1 MYTQRSNLHHAA
13 TVSETVEGW
22 SPGCWASAWRSE
34 CRAKAVAG
42 CTVLQSPPAGTWY
55 AVLMSEPLVSVAAGP
70 APRKMV
76 TPVQTD
82 NTVQHIRHSTYYRMA
97 TPLNRQ
103 YYTTHHSTHQRM
115 ATPVQ
120 TDNTVQHIKGWQHLF
135 KQTILYNTSNT
146 LHIKG
151 QQHLF
156 KQIILYNTSLYTSK
170 DSNIHSN
177 R

>member
-1 MYTQRSNLHHAA
+1 MISRHQSMHTQGSNLHHAA

-34 CRAKAVAG
+34 CQAKAVAG

-82 NTVQHIRHSTYYRMA
+82 NTVQHIRHSMYYRMA
-97 TPLNRQ
+97 THLNRQ
-103 YYTTHHSTHQRM
+103 YY
-115 ATPVQ
+115 
-120 TDNTVQHIKGWQHLF
+120 
-135 KQTILYNTSNT
+135 
-146 LHIKG
+146 
-151 QQHLF
+151 
-156 KQIILYNTSLYTSK
+156 TSLYTSK
-170 DSNIHSN
+170 DGNTCSN
-177 R
+177 RQYCTTHQTLYTQKEDNTC

>member
-1 MYTQRSNLHHAA
+1 MHTQRSNLHHAA

-120 TDNTVQHIKGWQHLF
+120 TDNTVQHIKHSTHWRMTTPVRTDNTVQHI
-135 KQTILYNTSNT
+135 KHSTHQRTATSVQTDNTVQYIT

-151 QQHLF
+151 
-156 KQIILYNTSLYTSK
+156 
-170 DSNIHSN
+170 
-177 R
+177 